1 MVTSYSM
8 CVCALNLVTKESESV
23 LPSQSVVVD
32 DYDMSYSE
40 SEEEDE
46 LEVQYWRKE
55 RHFRELYLESIQ
67 VSFFTTYDRV
77 YM

>member
-1 MVTSYSM
+1 V
-8 CVCALNLVTKESESV
+8 CVCVLNLVTKESESV